1 MTFRERKETRKAAH
15 EWTVWREVEYDDGT
29 IEIHENT
36 IPADTIEEAVKEAA
50 ERNEQNMTLR
60 HVDRAQTI
68 KVEMI
73 KKEGV
78 SG

>member
-15 EWTVWREVEYDDGT
+15 EWMVWREVEYDDGT
-29 IEIHENT
+29 IEIYENT

-68 KVEMI
+68 KAELI
-73 KKEGV
+73 RKEGV

>member
-1 MTFRERKETRKAAH
+1 MTFRERKETRKAAY
-15 EWTVWREVEYDDGT
+15 EWMVWREVEYDDGT
-29 IEIHENT
+29 IEIYENT

-50 ERNEQNMTLR
+50 ERNEQNMILR

-68 KVEMI
+68 KAEMI